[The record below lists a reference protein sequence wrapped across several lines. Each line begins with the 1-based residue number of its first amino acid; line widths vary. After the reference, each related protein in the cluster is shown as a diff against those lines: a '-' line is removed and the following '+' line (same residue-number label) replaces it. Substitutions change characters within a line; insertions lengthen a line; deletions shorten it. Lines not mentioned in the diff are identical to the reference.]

1 MLASPNIRRV
11 VSTLGVLVVPA
22 LSACESDQ
30 PTAPTPVVS
39 ETLNLSQVGAIKLP
53 ARVDSFDI
61 DTGASTLHY
70 ETWVEGGSLT
80 LTGNPSAHYAVDVKL
95 TTYSVSVVDGRR
107 SMVVAGRARQYDRG
121 VITRDASGNFEM
133 TSEYISPLS
142 HTARPLISGVQMAF
156 RIPGDD
162 VVYDLFYRREPD

>member
-1 MLASPNIRRV
+1 MTFPHSYEDLNVLASPNIRRV

-22 LSACESDQ
+22 LSACESDE

-70 ETWVEGGSLT
+70 ETWVEGGYQQYTDRSK
-80 LTGNPSAHYAVDVKL
+80 GPSVAVTRWFGDV
-95 TTYSVSVVDGRR
+95 
-107 SMVVAGRARQYDRG
+107 
-121 VITRDASGNFEM
+121 E
-133 TSEYISPLS
+133 
-142 HTARPLISGVQMAF
+142 
-156 RIPGDD
+156 
-162 VVYDLFYRREPD
+162 